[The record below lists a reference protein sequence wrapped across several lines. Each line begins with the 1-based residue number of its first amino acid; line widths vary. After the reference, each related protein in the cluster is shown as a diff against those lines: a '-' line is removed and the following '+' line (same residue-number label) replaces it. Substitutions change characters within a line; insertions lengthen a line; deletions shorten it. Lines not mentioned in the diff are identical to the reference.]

1 MCSTMDKQTNPTR
14 LPGVL
19 MRDAFRGLRFGARRV
34 ANVFVS
40 ANLPEPIGS
49 AASGLLR
56 KADKL
61 SSEVELMS
69 RKSIGGSFGPNA
81 LPDASL
87 FDATGLMTSTVD
99 VSESANAAKAGLVF
113 ALESFGE
120 TNPFISEYLCRSCME
135 QFKKA
140 SSDKSSAQRCV
151 NLFNLF
157 VDQKVCGVPPGFNV
171 IADDKDQANIFAA
184 YFATVLWLLVPRIEA
199 TSEEELLSHCCRVA
213 ESKKRDISLARS
225 NAAAL
230 EQLFDY
236 YLKII

>member
-1 MCSTMDKQTNPTR
+1 MEKQTNPTR

-34 ANVFVS
+34 GHMFVS
-40 ANLPEPIGS
+40 ANMPEPLGS

-69 RKSIGGSFGPNA
+69 RKSIGGSFGPNK
-81 LPDASL
+81 LPDSSL

-99 VSESANAAKAGLVF
+99 VSKCANAAKAGLVF

-120 TNPFISEYLCRSCME
+120 TNPFISEYICRSCME
-135 QFKKA
+135 QFKKVG
-140 SSDKSSAQRCV
+140 SDKSSAQRCV
-151 NLFNLF
+151 ELFNLF
-157 VDQKVCGVPPGFNV
+157 ADQKVCGVPPGFNV
-171 IADDKDQANIFAA
+171 ITDESDQANVFAA
-184 YFATVLWLLVPRIEA
+184 YFATVLWLLVPRIET

-213 ESKKRDISLARS
+213 ASKKLDIFSTQS
-225 NAAAL
+225 DVSAL